1 VRFAVLADI
10 HGNLPALR
18 AVLDEVS
25 REAVE
30 VVVVAGDTVGGPL
43 VVESLELLRGRV
55 STVHWVAGNSE
66 REAVAAYDGA
76 AVSDDPPGWAAA
88 WSAQAMGPA
97 WRDELGSWPISVVVD
112 GVCVCHGSPRR
123 DDEILTRVTPEDVIF
138 DAVQGVGERLIVGGH
153 THQQFVRRLS
163 DGRTFANAG
172 SVGLPYEGRAAAFW
186 MVVEDG
192 EPSLR
197 ATEYD
202 VTAAL
207 EELRASGYPSFDDHV
222 DGSLVAFADPAW
234 VAAFFEHTA
243 GRGLDPGPPRLA
255 G

>member
-1 VRFAVLADI
+1 
-10 HGNLPALR
+10 
-18 AVLDEVS
+18 VLDEVS
-25 REAVE
+25 REGVE

-55 STVHWVAGNSE
+55 PTVHWVAGNSE

-76 AVSDDPPGWAAA
+76 AVSDDPAA

-123 DDEILTRVTPEDVIF
+123 DDEILTRVTPEDVIL
-138 DAVQGVGERLIVGGH
+138 DVVQGVGERLIVGGH

-243 GRGLDPGPPRLA
+243 GRGSDPGPPRLA